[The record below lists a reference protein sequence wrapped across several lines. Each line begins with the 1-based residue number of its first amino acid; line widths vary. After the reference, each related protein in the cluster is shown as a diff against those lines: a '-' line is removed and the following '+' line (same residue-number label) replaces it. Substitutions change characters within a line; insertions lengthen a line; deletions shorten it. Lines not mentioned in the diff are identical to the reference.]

1 MSQFGNY
8 TFARTYRGKVQAL
21 VLDWSGTLA
30 DAYVIAPAVVFVEV
44 FKNQGVEISME
55 EARGPMGLRKD
66 IHIQKLTQDPV
77 IAARWEAIKGTPPTQ
92 ADVDAMFADFVPAQ
106 LECLPKYTA
115 LLPGVKKVCN
125 DMQAQG
131 IKIGVSTG
139 FTRVMVDV
147 LLADVIKQGIT
158 PDATVAGDE
167 VLNGAR
173 PSPHMVYKNLDL
185 LGIDEIKSV
194 VKCDDTVSGIG
205 EAMNAGCWGVGLVRY
220 SNYMNINTLDEE
232 ATLSEANIAARMA
245 KTRKILEEA
254 GAHYVIDSLIEL
266 PAVVE
271 DINARL
277 ARGEKP

>member
-1 MSQFGNY
+1 MSQFGEYVY
-8 TFARTYRGKVQAL
+8 TRSYRGKIKAAI
-21 VLDWSGTLA
+21 LDWSGTLA

-44 FKNQGVEISME
+44 FKSQGVEISME

-66 IHIQKLTQDPV
+66 LHIKMLTQDPI
-77 IAARWEAIKGTPPTQ
+77 IAKRWESIKGKPPTQ
-92 ADVDAMFADFVPAQ
+92 ADVDAMFKEFVPAQ
-106 LECLPKYTA
+106 LACLPQYTA
-115 LLPGVKKVCN
+115 LLPGVGKVCN
-125 DMQAQG
+125 DLQKQG

-147 LLADVIKQGIT
+147 LLKDVIAQGII

-167 VLNGAR
+167 VQNGAR
-173 PSPHMVYKNLDL
+173 PDPHMVFKNLDL
-185 LGIDEIKSV
+185 LNISDVKSV

-205 EAMNAGCWGVGLVRY
+205 EAQNAGCWGVGLVRY
-220 SNYMNINTLDEE
+220 SNYMNINSLDEE
-232 ATLSEANIAARMA
+232 ATLSKADIAARMA
-245 KTRKILEEA
+245 KTRKILEQA

-266 PAVVE
+266 PAVID

>member
-1 MSQFGNY
+1 MSNFNEY
-8 TFARTYRGKVQAL
+8 KFTRTYQGKIKAM

-44 FKNQGVEISME
+44 FKSAGVEISME

-66 IHIQKLTQDPV
+66 IHIKKLTEDPI
-77 IAARWEAIKGTPPTQ
+77 IAARWEAIKGAPPTQ
-92 ADVDAMFADFVPAQ
+92 ADVDAMFAEFVPAQ
-106 LECLPKYTA
+106 LACLPKYTA
-115 LLPGVKKVCN
+115 LLPGVKEAVN
-125 DMQAQG
+125 GLQAQG
-131 IKIGVSTG
+131 IKMGVSTG

-147 LLADVIKQGIT
+147 LLKDMIAQGIV

-173 PSPHMVYKNLDL
+173 PAPHMVFKNLDL
-185 LGIDEIKSV
+185 MDISDVRSV

-232 ATLSEANIAARMA
+232 ATLSDADIAARMA
-245 KTRKILEEA
+245 KTRRILEQA
-254 GAHYVIDSLIEL
+254 GAHYVIDSLVEL
-266 PAVVE
+266 PAVID

>member
-1 MSQFGNY
+1 MAGPSEY
-8 TFARTYRGKVQAL
+8 TFARTYRGKIKAA

-77 IAARWEAIKGTPPTQ
+77 IAARWEAIKGTPPVQ

-115 LLPGVKKVCN
+115 LLPGIKDVVN
-125 DMQAQG
+125 GLQAEG

-147 LLADVIKQGIT
+147 LLNDVIAQGVV

-173 PSPHMVYKNLDL
+173 PSPHMVFKNLDL
-185 LGIDEIKSV
+185 MGIDDVKSV

-220 SNYMNINTLDEE
+220 SNYMNINTLEEE
-232 ATLSEANIAARMA
+232 ATLSEADIAARMA
-245 KTRKILEEA
+245 KTRNILEQA

-266 PAVVE
+266 PAVIE

>member
-1 MSQFGNY
+1 MSNFNEY
-8 TFARTYRGKVQAL
+8 KFTRTYQGKIKAM

-44 FKNQGVEISME
+44 FKSAGVEISME

-66 IHIQKLTQDPV
+66 IHIKKLTEDPI
-77 IAARWEAIKGTPPTQ
+77 IAARWEAIKGAPPTQ
-92 ADVDAMFADFVPAQ
+92 ADVDAMFAEFVPAQ
-106 LECLPKYTA
+106 LACLPKYTA
-115 LLPGVKKVCN
+115 LLPGVKEAVN
-125 DMQAQG
+125 GLQAQG

-147 LLADVIKQGIT
+147 LLKDVIAQGIT

-173 PSPHMVYKNLDL
+173 PAPHMVFKNLDL
-185 LGIDEIKSV
+185 MDISDVRSV

-232 ATLSEANIAARMA
+232 ATLSDADIAARMA
-245 KTRKILEEA
+245 KTRKILEQA
-254 GAHYVIDSLIEL
+254 GAHYVIDSLVEL
-266 PAVVE
+266 PAVID

>member
-1 MSQFGNY
+1 MSNFSEY
-8 TFARTYRGKVQAL
+8 KFTRTYQGKVKAL

-30 DAYVIAPAVVFVEV
+30 DKYVIAPAVVFVEV
-44 FKNQGVEISME
+44 FKSQGVEISME

-66 IHIQKLTQDPV
+66 IHIKKLTEDPV
-77 IAARWEAIKGTPPTQ
+77 IAARWEAIRGAPPTQ
-92 ADVDAMFADFVPAQ
+92 ADVDAMFAEFVPAQ
-106 LECLPKYTA
+106 LACLPKYTA
-115 LLPGVKKVCN
+115 LLPGVKKVC
-125 DMQAQG
+125 DDFQAAG
-131 IKIGVSTG
+131 GKIGVSTG

-147 LLADVIKQGIT
+147 LLKDVIAQGIT

-167 VLNGAR
+167 VINGAR
-173 PSPHMVYKNLDL
+173 PAPHMVFKNLDL
-185 LGIDEIKSV
+185 LNISDVRSV

-232 ATLSEANIAARMA
+232 ATLSEADIAARMA
-245 KTRKILEEA
+245 KTRAILEQA
-254 GAHYVIDSLIEL
+254 GAHYVIDSLVDL
-266 PAVVE
+266 PEVLD

>member
-1 MSQFGNY
+1 MSQFGDY
-8 TFARTYRGKVQAL
+8 TYSRTYRGKIKAM

-30 DAYVIAPAVVFVEV
+30 DAYVIAPAVVIVEV
-44 FKNQGVEISME
+44 FKSQGVEISME

-66 IHIQKLTQDPV
+66 IHIQKLTEDPV
-77 IAARWEAIKGTPPTQ
+77 IAARWEKIKGKPPTQ
-92 ADVDAMFADFVPAQ
+92 ADVDAMFAEFVPAQ
-106 LECLPKYTA
+106 LACLPKYTA
-115 LLPGVKKVCN
+115 LLPGVKDAVNGLQK
-125 DMQAQG
+125 QG
-131 IKIGVSTG
+131 IKVGVSTG

-147 LLADVIKQGIT
+147 LLKDVIAQGIT

-167 VLNGAR
+167 VENGAR
-173 PSPHMVYKNLDL
+173 PAPHMVFKNLDL
-185 LGIDEIKSV
+185 MDISDVKSV

-232 ATLSEANIAARMA
+232 ATLSEADIAARMA
-245 KTRKILEEA
+245 KTRKILEQA

-266 PAVVE
+266 PAVID